1 MNSFPSLLE
10 SIADLNK
17 NQIDGLLSLASK
29 FKHREGESTQF
40 TYRRP
45 VIATSFLEN
54 STRTKHSFAVAIQK
68 MGAIYIDFNA
78 ETSSLKKGES
88 LEETFLTLFNQG
100 VNLCIF
106 RSSVSH
112 QLSQFREFPPIKL
125 INGGDG
131 INEHP
136 TQALLD
142 LFTLQELAAPQ
153 SSDDFSSLAGKT
165 LAIFGDNIH
174 SRVGHSL
181 ISLLPQFGIKII
193 LCGPESFLPEKS
205 SLPPGVELS
214 TKRDETLSRC
224 DFIYLL
230 RIQKERHLTENTL
243 NYFSTN
249 DKDYHKSYGVNLEL
263 LKKLQKL
270 VPVLHPGPAN
280 IGVELD
286 TALIKSSLYKGYH
299 QVQNS
304 IPMRMAII
312 QSMLVNNDKNIGKIH
327 GERF

>member
-1 MNSFPSLLE
+1 MNSFPSILE
-10 SIADLNK
+10 SIGDLSK
-17 NQIDGLLSLASK
+17 MQIDGLLSLASK
-29 FKHREGESTQF
+29 FKHRESESTLF

-54 STRTKHSFAVAIQK
+54 STRTKHSFAIAIQRL
-68 MGAIYIDFNA
+68 GAIYLDFNA

-112 QLSQFREFPPIKL
+112 QLRQFKDSPPIKI

-142 LFTLQELAAPQ
+142 LFTMLELSQ
-153 SSDDFSSLAGKT
+153 DLSGKT
-165 LAIFGDNIH
+165 FAIFGDYVH

-181 ISLLPQFGIKII
+181 VKLLPQFGMNII
-193 LCGPESFLPEKS
+193 LCGPEAFLPPKS
-205 SLPPGVELS
+205 SLPKEVELS
-214 TKRDETLSRC
+214 TDRDETLKKC

-230 RIQKERHLTENTL
+230 RIQKERHQENRPNL
-243 NYFSTN
+243 FSS
-249 DKDYHKSYGVNLEL
+249 DDEYHQTYGVSLDL
-263 LKKLQKL
+263 LKRMQKL

-286 TALIKSSLYKGYH
+286 TALIKSSLYKGYL

-312 QSMLVNNDKNIGKIH
+312 QSMLVNNDKNIGNIH
-327 GERF
+327 GEKF

>member
-10 SIADLNK
+10 SISDLDK
-17 NQIDGLLSLASK
+17 LQIDGLLSLASK
-29 FKHREGESTQF
+29 FKFRESESSLF
-40 TYRRP
+40 TYKRP
-45 VIATSFLEN
+45 IIATSFLEN
-54 STRTKHSFAVAIQK
+54 STRTKHSFAIAIQK
-68 MGAIYIDFNA
+68 LGAMYIDFNA

-106 RSSVSH
+106 RGSISN

-131 INEHP
+131 VNEHP

-142 LFTLQELAAPQ
+142 LFTLLEHSPDLN
-153 SSDDFSSLAGKT
+153 GKT

-181 ISLLPQFGIKII
+181 CKLLPMYGMKVI
-193 LCGPESFLPEKS
+193 LCGPKHFLPEKS
-205 SLPPGVELS
+205 SLPQGIYWS
-214 TKRDETLSRC
+214 DDRDDTLSKC

-230 RIQKERHLTENTL
+230 RIQKERHDPKVADETGA
-243 NYFSTN
+243 
-249 DKDYHKSYGVNLEL
+249 DDYLKQYGVSLDQ
-263 LKKLQKL
+263 LKKMNKL
-270 VPVLHPGPAN
+270 IPVLHPGPAN

-286 TALIKSSLYKGYH
+286 QALIKSSLYFGYQ

-304 IPMRMAII
+304 IPVRMAVI
-312 QSMLVNNDKNIGKIH
+312 QSMLVNNDKNIGIIN
-327 GERF
+327 GEKF